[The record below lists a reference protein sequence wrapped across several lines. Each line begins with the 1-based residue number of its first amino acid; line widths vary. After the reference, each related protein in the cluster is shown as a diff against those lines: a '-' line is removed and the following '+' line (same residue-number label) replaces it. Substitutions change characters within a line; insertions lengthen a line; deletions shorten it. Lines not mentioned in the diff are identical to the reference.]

1 MSIGNV
7 SGALTITEECF
18 ERMKS
23 DSEWEKTVLGMVR
36 KAAKKVQEEK
46 SIQNGDDSA
55 AFR

>member
-1 MSIGNV
+1 V

-46 SIQNGDDSA
+46 SIQSESI
-55 AFR
+55 

>member
-1 MSIGNV
+1 M

-23 DSEWEKTVLGMVR
+23 DPEWEKTVLGMVR
-36 KAAKKVQEEK
+36 NAAKKVQEEK